1 MSNLPLGFVERLNRI
16 WSPEV
21 VSSFVGTFKERPPT
35 IRINTI
41 KGSRDE
47 IIAELINLG
56 VSLSPVSW
64 YQDAFIVTNRT
75 KREVTELKSYQEGR
89 IYIQSLAS
97 MVPPLVLDPKPG
109 ERVLDLTAAPGSKTS
124 QIASLMANQ
133 GLLVANDNSRD
144 RFFRLKR
151 NLEQLGV
158 ANSSL
163 DLQLRLEHGSKI
175 GREYN
180 SYFDKV
186 LLDAP
191 CSSEARFIA
200 GNDKSFGYWKEK
212 KLSEIAKRQRPLI
225 MAATN
230 ALRPGGTLVY
240 STCTISPEE
249 NEMQIDWLLRKVQG
263 GGKSDD
269 FTDEISNGT
278 KLEVMEIRPP
288 LNTIK
293 RLPPVTNWRD
303 KALSQE
309 VLKTLHILPTEEME
323 GFFVATIK
331 KY

>member
-1 MSNLPLGFVERLNRI
+1 
-16 WSPEV
+16 
-21 VSSFVGTFKERPPT
+21 
-35 IRINTI
+35 
-41 KGSRDE
+41 
-47 IIAELINLG
+47 
-56 VSLSPVSW
+56 
-64 YQDAFIVTNRT
+64 
-75 KREVTELKSYQEGR
+75 
-89 IYIQSLAS
+89 
-97 MVPPLVLDPKPG
+97 MVPPLALDPKPG

-124 QIASLMANQ
+124 QIAALMNNQ
-133 GLLVANDNSRD
+133 GLLMANDNSRE

-163 DLQLRLEHGSKI
+163 DLQLKLEHGSKI
-175 GREYN
+175 GRQYH

-200 GNDKSFGYWKEK
+200 GNEKSFGYWKEK
-212 KLSEIAKRQRPLI
+212 KLSEIAKRQRPLL
-225 MAATN
+225 MAAIN

-240 STCTISPEE
+240 STCTLSPEE
-249 NEMQIDWLLRKVQG
+249 NEMQIDWLLKKTGAEHKKG
-263 GGKSDD
+263 GDESDYCG
-269 FTDEISNGT
+269 DEISNEAR
-278 KLEVMEIRPP
+278 LELVEIGSP

-303 KALSQE
+303 KVLSNQIS
-309 VLKTLHILPTEEME
+309 KTLHILPTEEME